1 MPVRSSPLPA
11 ADRVRPVK
19 VTGAALGLSTF
30 TCNTTTPPVP
40 GGWMEW
46 GGEFVPTDTASVGGV
61 GVFVT
66 VAVGLKVLVAVS
78 VGVWLGVAVGWPV
91 SVTVGLG
98 VGVEVRLGVGV
109 AVAVGVAVGVAVNVR
124 VGVGV

>member
-19 VTGAALGLSTF
+19 VTEVALGLFTF

-40 GGWMEW
+40 GGWVEFN
-46 GGEFVPTDTASVGGV
+46 GGFEPTDTIKVGGV

-91 SVTVGLG
+91 SVTVG
-98 VGVEVRLGVGV
+98 
-109 AVAVGVAVGVAVNVR
+109 VAVGDAVGDEVLVALALAV
-124 VGVGV
+124 